1 MTKKINITLIMRN
14 LMKFVAVSLLVV
26 ASTTINAQTLK
37 FGHIELRAL
46 IQVMPESATAQTEL
60 EKFQNDVQEVF
71 DELNASLQQKY
82 QEFEQMGADVSEVR
96 RNAKITE
103 IQELNQKVENYRN
116 NAMQQIQQK
125 EAELIQ
131 PIYDKA
137 EAAIEEVARAQ
148 GLIYVFEVQ
157 AVLYK
162 SNQSV
167 DLLPL
172 VKEKLGIK

>member
-1 MTKKINITLIMRN
+1 MRN
-14 LMKFVAVSLLVV
+14 LMKFVAVLLLVV
-26 ASTTINAQTLK
+26 ASVTINAQTLK
-37 FGHIELRAL
+37 FGHIELQAL
-46 IQVMPESATAQTEL
+46 IQVMPESTKAQAEL
-60 EKFQNDVQEVF
+60 EKFNKDLEDVLV
-71 DELNASLQQKY
+71 ELNTGYQQKLA
-82 QEFEQMGADVSEVR
+82 EFEQLGADVTEVR

-103 IQELNQKVENYRN
+103 IQEISTRIENFRN
-116 NAMQQIQQK
+116 GAYQQIQQK
-125 EAELIQ
+125 QAELLQ

-148 GLIYVFEVQ
+148 GLIYVFDVQ

-167 DLLPL
+167 DILPL